1 MNSETD
7 NLKLVIIIF
16 ILLKFF
22 KFNRKKIILDTKQFY
37 ANIIQ
42 VAKVVVME
50 KDANLPMGK
59 KN

>member
-50 KDANLPMGK
+50 KDVNLPMGK